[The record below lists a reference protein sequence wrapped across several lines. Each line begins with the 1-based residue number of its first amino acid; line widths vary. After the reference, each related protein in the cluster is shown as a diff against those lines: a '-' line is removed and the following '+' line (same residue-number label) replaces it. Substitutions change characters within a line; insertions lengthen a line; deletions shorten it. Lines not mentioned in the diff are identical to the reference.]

1 MIAEATP
8 SILAVS
14 AKLRNS
20 KPKRWASP
28 RRRIAPSYESL
39 KMASTTISCIGST
52 DILASGLII
61 RPENILSASGRD
73 LLLK

>member
-1 MIAEATP
+1 
-8 SILAVS
+8 
-14 AKLRNS
+14 LR
-20 KPKRWASP
+20 
-28 RRRIAPSYESL
+28 
-39 KMASTTISCIGST
+39 MASTTISCIGST